1 MSLTKHIVL
10 QIMGN
15 ITFVVKSNII
25 QGKCKKLPLLK
36 ADIWSEVNAS
46 ERKGETNQVEKFLY
60 CYSYFFLC
68 TFQKN
73 TSDTSLPLAPLS
85 QHVVKTCSSLS
96 VGKLQFQTPNHRT
109 NYKSESFLLRR
120 LHIRTKKTV

>member
-10 QIMGN
+10 QIKDN
-15 ITFVVKSNII
+15 ITLVVKSNII

-60 CYSYFFLC
+60 CYSYFFFLC

-73 TSDTSLPLAPLS
+73 TTYASLPLAPLS
-85 QHVVKTCSSLS
+85 QHLVKTCLSLS
-96 VGKLQFQTPNHRT
+96 VGKLQ
-109 NYKSESFLLRR
+109 
-120 LHIRTKKTV
+120 V